1 MRRLQRRSAV
11 GRTTSDRCK
20 RNKDVNSAT
29 HVPKTGLDSFDGR
42 QVGDSQWIPSLFIR
56 IVVEL
61 NSTKYGDLT
70 LQSLVYTIV
79 LVQAICGLF
88 RSVN

>member
-1 MRRLQRRSAV
+1 MAEQLMIDVRGPFQEQGWQFRDARSEAE
-11 GRTTSDRCK
+11 R
-20 RNKDVNSAT
+20 
-29 HVPKTGLDSFDGR
+29 GLDSFDGR

-70 LQSLVYTIV
+70 LQSPVYTIV